1 MVYDD
6 FSRYN
11 KTDIGELTMV
21 EEKNKLY
28 GGKKNT
34 RVEERLSK
42 SGSYRSRFYE
52 NYFEDH
58 IVKTKPGKHNKLR
71 FVRSYAGD
79 YYVLKMSRIK
89 QAGIRMLYAAL
100 FFLSVFLFILA
111 TSADVESNQNWF
123 VVIAEMFNLL
133 SLFWVLLTLVFYL
146 TAKCNLTVGEY
157 KSTSKTLIR
166 SSLITMVSFV
176 ATAICKVI
184 FLVFSPSERPLEIL
198 QTAMML
204 SVCGICFFIIYAIE
218 KSLKYERRI
227 N

>member
-1 MVYDD
+1 M
-6 FSRYN
+6 F
-11 KTDIGELTMV
+11 

-58 IVKTKPGKHNKLR
+58 IIKTKPGKKNKLR

-79 YYVLKMSRIK
+79 YYVLKMPRIK
-89 QAGIRMLYAAL
+89 QAGIRILYAAL
-100 FFLSVFLFILA
+100 FSLSVFLFILA

-133 SLFWVLLTLVFYL
+133 SLFWVLLTLVFHL
-146 TAKCNLTVGEY
+146 TSKHNLTVGEY

-166 SSLITMVSFV
+166 SSFITMIGFV
-176 ATAICKVI
+176 ATVMCKVI
-184 FLVFSPSERPLEIL
+184 FLVFYTSERPLEIL
-198 QTAMML
+198 QSAMML
-204 SVCGICFFIIYAIE
+204 SACGICFFTIYTVE